1 MIRLAG
7 KRLLT
12 TIPTLI
18 LVMLATFMLLELMP
32 GDPAAT
38 IAGEQATPETIDRL
52 RVQLG
57 LDEPVVT
64 RFVTYIGD
72 ILTGNLGE
80 SLLTGR
86 TVVESIGEAIPP
98 TASLAFVALTMAL
111 ILAFA
116 GGIGAALRRD
126 GLLDR
131 FVSAASA
138 LALATPPFVVALL
151 LVVPLAV
158 NRDLFPATGYEDIQ
172 GGLWPWLRH
181 LLLPAFAL
189 SLNSAA
195 ELARQ
200 VRGAVV
206 DTLEQDF
213 IMTSNASGL
222 SRRSVIVKHA
232 LKNSAVPIVTVFG
245 LQLGRILGSAVVVE
259 KVFAIPG
266 FGTLAYSS
274 VLQRDLP
281 TVQGVVLVSAV
292 AVLAVNLLV
301 DLSYPYFNPKLRR

>member
-1 MIRLAG
+1 VIRIAA
-7 KRLLT
+7 KRLLAT
-12 TIPTLI
+12 APTLI

-38 IAGEQATPETIDRL
+38 IAGDQADQATIDRL
-52 RVQLG
+52 RTQLG
-57 LDEPVVT
+57 LDEPITT
-64 RFVTYIGD
+64 RFGTYLADISTGD
-72 ILTGNLGE
+72 LGE

-86 TVVESIGEAIPP
+86 KVLDSITEALPP
-98 TASLAFVALTMAL
+98 TLSLAGVALFIAVVLAFV
-111 ILAFA
+111 
-116 GGIGAALRRD
+116 GGITAALRRN
-126 GLLDR
+126 GWVDR
-131 FVSAASA
+131 LVSALSA
-138 LALATPPFVVALL
+138 VALATPPFVVALL

-158 NRDLFPATGYEDIQ
+158 NRDLFPATGYADIAE
-172 GGLWPWLRH
+172 GPWEWLRH
-181 LLLPAFAL
+181 LLLPGLAL

-200 VRGAVV
+200 IRGAVV

-213 IMTSNASGL
+213 IMTSRASGL
-222 SRRSVIVKHA
+222 SRLSVVVKHT
-232 LKNSAVPIVTVFG
+232 LKNSALPIVTVFG
-245 LQLGRILGSAVVVE
+245 LQVGRILGSAVVVE

-281 TVQGVVLVSAV
+281 MIQGVVLVSAV

>member
-1 MIRLAG
+1 MIRVVARRLAA
-7 KRLLT
+7 
-12 TIPTLI
+12 TIPTLV
-18 LVMLATFMLLELMP
+18 LVMLATFLLLELMP

-38 IAGEQATPETIDRL
+38 IAGDQANEQTIARL
-52 RVQLG
+52 REQLG
-57 LDEPVVT
+57 LNDPLAN
-64 RFVTYIGD
+64 RFGTYLADIARGD
-72 ILTGNLGE
+72 LGT

-86 TVVESIGEAIPP
+86 EVLTSITEALPP
-98 TASLAFVALTMAL
+98 TLSLAAISLAMAL
-111 ILAFA
+111 VMAFA
-116 GGIGAALRRD
+116 GGITAALRRN
-126 GLLDR
+126 GLVDR
-131 FVSAASA
+131 VVSALSAVA
-138 LALATPPFVVALL
+138 LAVPPFVVALA

-158 NRDLFPATGYEDIQ
+158 NRDLFPATGYADLAD
-172 GGLWPWLRH
+172 GLWPWLRH

-213 IMTSNASGL
+213 ITTSRASGL
-222 SRRSVIVKHA
+222 SQASVVVKHA
-232 LKNSAVPIVTVFG
+232 LKNSALPIVTVFG
-245 LQLGRILGSAVVVE
+245 LQVGRVLGSAVVVE

-266 FGTLAYSS
+266 FGTLAYTA

-281 TVQGVVLVSAV
+281 MIQGVVLVSAV
-292 AVLAVNLLV
+292 VVLAVNLLV